1 MRRQLGRSG
10 LVLLLLL
17 AALPLLAACHTVQ
30 GAGQDITN
38 AGQAIESGAQKATQ

>member
-10 LVLLLLL
+10 LVLVLL

-38 AGQAIESGAQKATQ
+38 TGQAIESGAQKATP